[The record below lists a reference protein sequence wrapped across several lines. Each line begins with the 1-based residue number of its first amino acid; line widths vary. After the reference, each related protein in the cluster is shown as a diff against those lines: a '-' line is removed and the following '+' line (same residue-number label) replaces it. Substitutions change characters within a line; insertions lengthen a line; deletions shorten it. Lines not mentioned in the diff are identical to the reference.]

1 MKRRSTHRRDSM
13 RLKQSEQIVDTD
25 WRRWLY
31 QKWNE
36 RLIEY
41 CFRSEDESDGRPVE
55 RIPATPEELREVVR
69 DPSAGPEEVVAAFV
83 ANVKRRIPSGVSFEG
98 FCTNYMA
105 WSPASEQPPR
115 FFAMLWLTCL
125 VAYGYPDGRGG
136 FHERMRRL
144 LGRNQHVG
152 CLPDLWHDVEEWTKA
167 RASQEPGFRPLKL
180 PPYDHYRSN
189 IGHSWFLAFPH
200 QQDRRRL
207 RELLERHDLVGDEP
221 PVTPVVSI
229 LERNRNMFSS
239 TFREDLDVF
248 VGTFFDADADV
259 RGSPFWR
266 AVRQEALPPAESG
279 LATREGSANTALMAA
294 LEDDELYVY
303 VACSDE
309 AKLPVGF
316 FASDFGSEID
326 GFSHCV
332 IAAEA
337 GNDEEDGH
345 ERAVVAAF
353 EGKLNVPKVRLYAR
367 RGVLVFQE
375 VMTHEYRLVGGSEAN
390 QAEVALVR
398 DDRVQAF
405 VQAYRGNA
413 RPSRIP
419 GWQQVIGC
427 KVSVRPD
434 APRGLEGVG
443 HLQETMVPPVV
454 RLAGGIRT
462 GEGFYAFPG
471 FLPIVRFDRAT
482 RVEVVDARDSVVGE
496 AGRSSTNRNEWYLP
510 EKLAQQSPGE
520 WTIRVFWTDHAG
532 HDRTSETRLVFVDRP
547 TSHHYKRL
555 GIGRY
560 YVEASEPGEA
570 EVVGRQE
577 IPLGITGEEVSDENV
592 PVYPDSTIAGG
603 SEYRSGV
610 EPDYRVGLFTD
621 ALAALSVRKSGIQQ
635 TLFFDLFSE
644 VLGLEVHENPVL
656 FYDLL
661 RGWAETGAI
670 DIALTQGRKASYITA
685 RRPGFVAFRSGNLI
699 RASLIGLVPP
709 YLEDRMQQ
717 VARIRGARYELLLPP
732 CEWLPKVLR
741 IECDTP
747 SALRKIS
754 DDLALAPPRWLR
766 WPLQTITGEEP
777 NIRPAEQGLR
787 EGAPPTSFTTEAH
800 WDWYQGKFVRGA
812 RSKLGIRVHR
822 RTHPE
827 RASVYV
833 IVVDGEDWYWTYIR
847 NWALLLAYFLDKE
860 LLGEDAPI
868 FRALPNGPIL
878 RPREDDVYLPL
889 PVGRLCAVLGDG
901 LAGPVLS
908 DDGTTVEGYQY
919 PLGLGYR
926 RALAEWISGTGC
938 VEFDDRASD

>member
-1 MKRRSTHRRDSM
+1 M
-13 RLKQSEQIVDTD
+13 DTD

-31 QKWNE
+31 QTWNE

-41 CFRSEDESDGRPVE
+41 CFRGEDESDGRPVE

-69 DPSAGPEEVVAAFV
+69 DPTAEPEEVVAAFV
-83 ANVKRRIPSGVSFEG
+83 VSVKRRIPSGVSFEG

-125 VAYGYPDGRGG
+125 VAYGYPDGCGG
-136 FHERMRRL
+136 FHERMTKL
-144 LGRNQHVG
+144 FGRSLNMD
-152 CLPDLWHDVEEWTKA
+152 CLPDLWHDVEQWTRV
-167 RASQEPGFRPLKL
+167 RASHEPGFRPLKL
-180 PPYDHYRSN
+180 PPDDRYRSD

-200 QQDRRRL
+200 QHDRRRL

-221 PVTPVVSI
+221 PVVPVVSI
-229 LERNRNMFSS
+229 LKCHRNMFSS
-239 TFREDLDVF
+239 SFQKDLDVF
-248 VGTFFDADADV
+248 VGSFFGAGADV
-259 RGSPFWR
+259 RDSPFWR

-279 LATREGSANTALMAA
+279 PATRGVSANTALMAA

-303 VACSDE
+303 VACSE
-309 AKLPVGF
+309 GARLPAGF

-326 GFSHCV
+326 GFSSCV
-332 IAAEA
+332 IAGNA
-337 GNDEEDGH
+337 GNNEEGL

-353 EGKLNVPKVRLYAR
+353 EGRLDVPKVRSYAR

-398 DDRVQAF
+398 NDRVQAF
-405 VQAYRGNA
+405 LRAYGGTH

-427 KVSVRPD
+427 RVSVRPD
-434 APRGLEGVG
+434 APRGLEGVK

-454 RLAGGIRT
+454 RLVGGIRT

-482 RVEVVDARDSVVGE
+482 RVEVVDARDALVGE
-496 AGRSSTNRNEWYLP
+496 ASRSSANCNEWRLP
-510 EKLAQQSPGE
+510 EELAQQAPGE

-532 HDRTSETRLVFVDRP
+532 HDRKSETRLVFVDRP
-547 TSHHYKRL
+547 ASHRYKRL

-570 EVVGRQE
+570 EVVGGQE
-577 IPLGITGEEVSDENV
+577 IPLGITGEEVADDDVS
-592 PVYPDSTIAGG
+592 VYPDPIVAGG
-603 SEYRSGV
+603 GEHWSGV
-610 EPDYRVGLFTD
+610 EPDHRVGLFTD

-644 VLGLEVHENPVL
+644 VLGLEIHENPVL

-661 RGWAETGAI
+661 RGWTETGAI
-670 DIALTQGRKASYITA
+670 DIALAQGRKASYITA

-699 RASLIGLVPP
+699 RASLIGLVPS
-709 YLEDRMQQ
+709 YLEDRVRQ
-717 VARIRGARYELLLPP
+717 VARIRGARCGNLLPP
-732 CEWLPKVLR
+732 CEWLPKVLC
-741 IECDTP
+741 IESDTP
-747 SALRKIS
+747 SVLRKMS
-754 DDLALAPPRWLR
+754 EDLELAPPRWLR
-766 WPLQTITGEEP
+766 WPLRSADGEELS
-777 NIRPAEQGLR
+777 ICPAEQGLR
-787 EGAPPTSFTTEAH
+787 DGAPPTSFTTKAQ
-800 WDWYQGKFVRGA
+800 WDWWQGRFSPGC
-812 RSKLGIRVHR
+812 RSKMGIRVHL

-833 IVVDGEDWYWTYIR
+833 IVVDAEDWYWSYIR
-847 NWALLLAYFLDKE
+847 NWILLLAQFMNE
-860 LLGEDAPI
+860 HFRDADEPAY
-868 FRALPNGPIL
+868 RALRDGPII
-878 RPREDDVYLPL
+878 RTRKEDVYLPL
-889 PVGRLCAVLGDG
+889 PVGRLCAILGDG

-908 DDGTTVEGYQY
+908 SDSLEVEDYRY

-926 RALAEWISGTGC
+926 RVLAEWISGTGC
-938 VEFDDRASD
+938 VEFGDRESD